1 MRRPVRPEA
10 HRLMGWRDV
19 SRAERVMERNNA
31 GSAPHCDGNT
41 RARAS
46 DSVTTLRVSEVF
58 LKRSVRKIWV
68 EAFGENRNRILVV
81 M

>member
-1 MRRPVRPEA
+1 MGRAYATSRQTRSPQAYGMAGCSDPQGAA
-10 HRLMGWRDV
+10 HKRCCAE

-46 DSVTTLRVSEVF
+46 DSVTTTF
-58 LKRSVRKIWV
+58 MPTCGIK
-68 EAFGENRNRILVV
+68 G
-81 M
+81 